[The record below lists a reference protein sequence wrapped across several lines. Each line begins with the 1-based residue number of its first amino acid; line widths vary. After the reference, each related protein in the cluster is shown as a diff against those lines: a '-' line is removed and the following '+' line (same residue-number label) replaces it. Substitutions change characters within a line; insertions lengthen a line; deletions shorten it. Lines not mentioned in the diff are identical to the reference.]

1 MKHRRQ
7 PSAKS
12 LASALDEMIE
22 TFSLTKIR
30 EYNAVTHWAEIV
42 GEQIAR
48 VSEAVRVDRGVL
60 VVRVTNG
67 PWRNELNLMKADIL
81 AKVNRAAGQ
90 TKLRDIRFV

>member
-7 PSAKS
+7 ASAKS

-22 TFSLTKIR
+22 AFSLTKVR

-48 VSEAVRVDRGVL
+48 VSEAVRVDHGVL

-67 PWRNELNLMKADIL
+67 PWRNELNLMKSEIL
-81 AKVNRAAGQ
+81 AKVNQAAGQ
-90 TKLRDIRFV
+90 TRLRDIRFV